1 MNNDLNQFER
11 YNIIIRNQ
19 NKALNEKDKK
29 IAELNVRVAELKR
42 QIVEF
47 QPKKPFFESSERCQR
62 AVKEKLL
69 SQVKIINTNI
79 QRYGIL
85 IKELSLCLID
95 EDDVR
100 ENNKIKISFYN
111 NYFPIENP
119 IDIRYV
125 LYIKD
130 RYLISDKKY
139 QIIRKHFNENLPSLN
154 KIKKLR
160 KQLNDNHH
168 IFHSN
173 FVSNNPAKYVDIKES
188 IKKKLFEY
196 LSSLPEQEL
205 NNLGALRE
213 DKRKLGIKLCADG
226 TNVGKNIFLV
236 NFCYT

>member
-1 MNNDLNQFER
+1 M
-11 YNIIIRNQ
+11 
-19 NKALNEKDKK
+19 
-29 IAELNVRVAELKR
+29 
-42 QIVEF
+42 
-47 QPKKPFFESSERCQR
+47 
-62 AVKEKLL
+62 
-69 SQVKIINTNI
+69 
-79 QRYGIL
+79 
-85 IKELSLCLID
+85 
-95 EDDVR
+95 R

-154 KIKKLR
+154 MIKKLR

-213 DKRKLGIKLCADG
+213 DKRKLGIKLCYTLIQSKDCKSPFG
-226 TNVGKNIFLV
+226 NITIMVAEVKEQYGALEEPLELL
-236 NFCYT
+236 